1 MASIQPPQSYS
12 QLPFGHIK
20 VSHVPASAPTAT
32 SVILITLNR
41 PDKHNAFTSQMQKE
55 ICAAYEYIENDD
67 RVKVVVI
74 TGAGERSF
82 CAGAD
87 LEIGF
92 LGGASKSGAQN
103 AGNSKVER
111 DVGEY
116 FKTLSRCVIRQP
128 HP

>member
-1 MASIQPPQSYS
+1 MATVQPPQSYS

-20 VSHVPASAPTAT
+20 VSHVPESSPTAT
-32 SVILITLNR
+32 PVLVITLNR
-41 PDKHNAFTSQMQKE
+41 PDKHNAFTSQMQRE
-55 ICAAYEYIENDD
+55 ICQTYEYIENDN

-74 TGAGERSF
+74 TGAGPRSF

-103 AGNSKVER
+103 TGNAKVER
-111 DVGEY
+111 DVGE
-116 FKTLSRCVIRQP
+116 
-128 HP
+128 